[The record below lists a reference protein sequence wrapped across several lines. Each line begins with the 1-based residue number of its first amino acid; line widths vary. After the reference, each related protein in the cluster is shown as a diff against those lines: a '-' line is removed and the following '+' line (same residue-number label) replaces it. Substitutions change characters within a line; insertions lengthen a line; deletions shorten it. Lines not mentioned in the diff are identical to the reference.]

1 MGVVSRQTTLK
12 WIFISEGDILGKD
25 KGIILPVQGFR
36 QTRTIIRDKMYSV
49 CIFAILVFNLRDQY
63 I

>member
-1 MGVVSRQTTLK
+1 MGVVSRQTPLK
-12 WIFISEGDILGKD
+12 GIFISEGDILGKD

-36 QTRTIIRDKMYSV
+36 QTRTITDQMCFV